1 MATLSYMRLLCFA
14 TRPRGWWLTGLLV
27 SLASSLG
34 ACAHQPV
41 DPSARLP
48 GWALDTRPA
57 ERPRPRFGVR
67 GRSESSDFVVAA
79 LQTAGLRF
87 GTDGTVTSLWQYLRS
102 AHPSVEPVRAR
113 PGDVL
118 LFRVAP
124 APVEAD
130 ACEAPDAAAIVTA
143 VDESGRIGF
152 IEARGGRKLLSYVDP
167 LHPGIRRDAEGQVR
181 NSFLR
186 TPRWGEPLDAPLL
199 AGQMLCAVARPLG

>member
-1 MATLSYMRLLCFA
+1 MATLSYMRLPA
-14 TRPRGWWLTGLLV
+14 VAKRPWGRWMTCLLLV
-27 SLASSLG
+27 VAPG
-34 ACAHQPV
+34 VGGCAHQTV

-57 ERPRPRFGVR
+57 ERPRPQFGVR

-79 LQTAGLRF
+79 LQSAGLRF
-87 GTDGTVTSLWQYLRS
+87 GTDGTVGSLWQYLRS
-102 AHPSVEPVRAR
+102 AHPSVDPARAR

-124 APVEAD
+124 APVQAD
-130 ACEAPDAAAIVTA
+130 ACESPDAAAIVTA

-167 LHPGIRRDAEGQVR
+167 MHPGIRRDAGGQVR

-186 TPRWGEPLDAPLL
+186 VPRWGEPLDAPLL

>member
-1 MATLSYMRLLCFA
+1 MCTPAVAKRWTTRLS
-14 TRPRGWWLTGLLV
+14 LLV
-27 SLASSLG
+27 AIAPGAG

-79 LQTAGLRF
+79 LQSAGLRF
-87 GTDGTVTSLWQYLRS
+87 GTDGTVGSLWQYLRS
-102 AHPSVEPVRAR
+102 AHPSVEPARAR

-124 APVEAD
+124 APVEEAD

-167 LHPGIRRDAEGQVR
+167 LHPGIRRDADGQVR

-186 TPRWGEPLDAPLL
+186 TPHWGEPLDAPLL